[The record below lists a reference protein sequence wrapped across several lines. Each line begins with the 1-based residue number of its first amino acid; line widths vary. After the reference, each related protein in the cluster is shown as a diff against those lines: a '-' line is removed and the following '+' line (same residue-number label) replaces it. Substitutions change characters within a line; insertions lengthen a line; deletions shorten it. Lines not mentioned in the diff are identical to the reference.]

1 MGNQYLDSIMK
12 FTQTLPILAFAV
24 NAAPTSNQQAVQQ
37 VASELAS
44 KGVDFFQNLADKR
57 DVGVDVQAKV
67 DQIGQAVEDY
77 YNANQAAW
85 QNEFQT
91 WMSANG
97 YDTTLESWSTE
108 ANKIRNRNK
117 NKTPTQILDALTK
130 KINGLTKNN
139 VQHKALKKNL
149 VAITKSLNDMGKN
162 AVNQTGSGSKKAKQL
177 WKDAATMMEAQADA
191 ALAKSQAEVSRL

>member
-1 MGNQYLDSIMK
+1 MGIQYSIMK
-12 FTQTLPILAFAV
+12 FTQTLPILALAV

-44 KGVDFFQNLADKR
+44 KGVGFFQNLANEW
-57 DVGVDVQAKV
+57 DVGVDVQSKV

-97 YDTTLESWSTE
+97 YDTTLENWSTE

-117 NKTPTQILDALTK
+117 N
-130 KINGLTKNN
+130 N
-139 VQHKALKKNL
+139 VQHKALRKNL
-149 VAITKSLNDMGKN
+149 IAITKSLNDMGKN
-162 AVNQTGSGSKKAKQL
+162 AVNQTAGGSKKAKQL
-177 WKDAATMMEAQADA
+177 WKDAATMMEAKADE
-191 ALAKSQAEVSRL
+191 ALAKAQAEVSSL

>member
-1 MGNQYLDSIMK
+1 MK

-24 NAAPTSNQQAVQQ
+24 NAAPTSNQQA
-37 VASELAS
+37 LS
-44 KGVDFFQNLADKR
+44 KLLQNLLQKAWTFFQNLANEW
-57 DVGVDVQAKV
+57 DVGVDVQSKV

-97 YDTTLESWSTE
+97 YDTTLENWSTE

-117 NKTPTQILDALTK
+117 NKTPAQILDALTK
-130 KINGLTKNN
+130 KVNGLTKNN
-139 VQHKALKKNL
+139 VQHKALRKNL

-162 AVNQTGSGSKKAKQL
+162 AVNQTAGGSKKAKQL
-177 WKDAATMMEAQADA
+177 WRDAATMMEAKADE
-191 ALAKSQAEVSRL
+191 ALAAAQAEV

>member
-1 MGNQYLDSIMK
+1 MK
-12 FTQTLPILAFAV
+12 FTQTLPILALAV

-37 VASELAS
+37 VVSDLSS
-44 KGVDFFQNLADKR
+44 KGVDFFQNLANEYG
-57 DVGVDVQAKV
+57 VVVDVQAKV

-97 YDTTLESWSTE
+97 YDTTLENWSTE

-130 KINGLTKNN
+130 KVNGLTKNS
-139 VQHKALKKNL
+139 VQHKALRKNL
-149 VAITKSLNDMGKN
+149 IAITKH
-162 AVNQTGSGSKKAKQL
+162 
-177 WKDAATMMEAQADA
+177 
-191 ALAKSQAEVSRL
+191 

>member
-1 MGNQYLDSIMK
+1 MK

-44 KGVDFFQNLADKR
+44 KGVDFFQNLADEW

-97 YDTTLESWSTE
+97 YDTALESWSTE

-191 ALAKSQAEVSRL
+191 ALAKAQAEVSRL